1 MKFNSKLIHGGISE
15 DVTTGAV
22 SMPIY
27 RASTFHQKVVG
38 GTPEWEYSRSG
49 NPTRNALES
58 LVADLEQGIAGFAF
72 ASGSAAIHATFSM
85 YSAGDHIIVGNDVYG
100 GTFRLI
106 NKVLKRFGLEFT
118 VVDMQDLSAVEKAV
132 QDNTV
137 AIYFETPTNPLLQIA
152 DIEEISKIAK
162 QHQLQTI
169 VDNTFATPYN
179 QNPLALGADVVV
191 HSATKYLGGH
201 SDLVAGLAITNDE
214 QIAEEL
220 AFLQNS
226 IGSVLGPDDSWLLQ
240 RGIKTLGARMRVH
253 HENTEAIVNLL
264 KNDSRVAKIYYPG
277 DPDFAGYEV
286 AKKQMK
292 HFGAMISFEL
302 QPGLDPKQFIENL
315 DMISLAESLGGIESL
330 IEIPAIM
337 THGAIPRE
345 LRLKKGIQDELIRLS
360 VGIEDEEDLIADV
373 KKGLASLST
382 QTVNN

>member
-15 DVTTGAV
+15 DATTGAV

-162 QHQLQTI
+162 QHHLQTI

-179 QNPLALGADVVV
+179 QNPLALGADVVI

-373 KKGLASLST
+373 KKGLASLSN

>member
-15 DVTTGAV
+15 DATTGAV

-162 QHQLQTI
+162 QHHLQTI

-253 HENTEAIVNLL
+253 HENTEVIVNLL

>member
-15 DVTTGAV
+15 DATTGAV

-132 QDNTV
+132 QGNTV

-162 QHQLQTI
+162 QHHLQTI

>member
-15 DVTTGAV
+15 DATTGAV